1 MRENRVSLCYGDGTL
16 EVDIP
21 ASHIEIIEPIYV
33 PGLPDEAGEVKAAMQ
48 NPVGA
53 PPLRDLVSS
62 RDRVAIVIP
71 DITRPFPG
79 ERILPLI
86 MEEIPHVPNHQV
98 TIVIGTGSHRTS
110 TREEMAS
117 LVGEPLASTCRVVS
131 HDAFDPSTLA
141 EAGMI
146 SSGRAISMNRDYVEA
161 DRRIAV
167 GIVEPHFMAGFSGGY
182 KAVCPGIAG
191 IDDILFLHRAE
202 LIGHPRSTWGVVEGN
217 PTQAL
222 LSECGRLLPIDFCV
236 NVTVNRD
243 KQITRVFAGDLE
255 SAYSRACEFSRR
267 TTFRPVSRPFD
278 IVLTS
283 GGGYPLDQNLYQA
296 VKGMSAGRQIVAQ
309 GGLIAC
315 AAECREGFPD
325 HGNFRKLLF
334 EHESAD
340 ALLRTVLSPGFS
352 MFDQWEAQLL
362 AMITGFARVALC
374 SGLEPGEVRRA
385 YMEPISDISERVRLE
400 LERVGGEAR
409 VAVIPEG
416 PYTIPNLKKD

>member
-1 MRENRVSLCYGDGTL
+1 MRENKISLCYGEGAL

-21 ASHIEIIEPIYV
+21 ASNIEVIEPIYV
-33 PGLPDEAGEVKAAMQ
+33 PGLPDEAGGVNAAMQ
-48 NPVGA
+48 NPVDS
-53 PPLRDLVSS
+53 PPLRDLISS
-62 RDRVAIVIP
+62 RHKVAIVIP

-86 MEEIPHVPNHQV
+86 VEEIGHVPNEQV

-110 TREEMAS
+110 THEEVVR
-117 LVGEPLASTCRVVS
+117 LVGEPLASTCRVIS
-131 HDAFDPSTLA
+131 HNAFDPSTLA
-141 EAGMI
+141 EAGTV
-146 SSGRAISMNRDYVEA
+146 SAGRPIYMNRDYVEA
-161 DRRIAV
+161 DRRIVV
-167 GIVEPHFMAGFSGGY
+167 GIVEPHFMAGFSGGF

-222 LSECGRLLPIDFCV
+222 LSECGGLLPIDFCV
-236 NVTVNRD
+236 NITVNRD

-255 SAYSRACEFSRR
+255 SAYSQACEFSHQ
-267 TTFRPVSRPFD
+267 TTFRPVSHPFD
-278 IVLTS
+278 IVVTT

-296 VKGMSAGRQIVAQ
+296 VKGMSAGRQIVAE
-309 GGLIAC
+309 GGLIVC

-334 EHESAD
+334 EHDSTD
-340 ALLRTVLSPGFS
+340 ALLGTILAPGFS
-352 MFDQWEAQLL
+352 ILDQWEAQLL
-362 AMITGFARVALC
+362 AMITGFAKVALY
-374 SGLEPGEVRRA
+374 SGLDPEEVRQA
-385 YMEPISDISERVRLE
+385 HMEPISDISERVRLE
-400 LERVGGEAR
+400 LERVGEQVR

-416 PYTIPNLKKD
+416 PYTIPNLVA